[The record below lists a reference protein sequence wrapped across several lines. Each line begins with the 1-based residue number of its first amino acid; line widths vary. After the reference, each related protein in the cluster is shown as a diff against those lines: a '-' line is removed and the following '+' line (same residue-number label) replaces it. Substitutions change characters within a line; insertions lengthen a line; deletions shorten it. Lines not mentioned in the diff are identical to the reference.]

1 MDLTTYFDT
10 AFFSWVILPILII
23 LARIIDVSIG
33 TLRIIFVARGM
44 RYIAPILGFFEVF
57 IWLLA
62 IGQIMRHLDNFVC
75 YIAYGVGFA
84 LGNYLGILIE
94 ERLAVGVVLVRI
106 ITQKDASLLI
116 QTLRQD
122 GYGVTSV
129 EAEGANGRVHIVF
142 TIIQRTFLQQVVA
155 IIQKFNPTAFF
166 TIEDVKSV
174 REGVFPRPRSF
185 ISTSFMRAQRT
196 RSKAK

>member
-185 ISTSFMRAQRT
+185 ISNSFMRAQRT